1 MKTQEQ
7 LINNIIGQLNGINKM
22 IEEEKDCFMVMT
34 QIKAAKSALNSFT
47 NKFIEENF
55 LNCFTNECQKNK
67 KKNEDNLK
75 KLFIELTKS
84 N

>member
-1 MKTQEQ
+1 MKTQKQ

-22 IEEEKDCFMVMT
+22 IEEEKDCFVVMT